1 MVKEASLNIEAARYE
16 QTEKVNQL
24 TSLFEVTYRDYAD
37 ADRRISLYREQLKR
51 ARKSLDI
58 LMIDYSNDGQ
68 EFEEVLRMEQR
79 VLKYALELDKARSDK
94 NAATAFVEYL
104 TGK

>member
-1 MVKEASLNIEAARYE
+1 VKEASLNMEAARYE

-24 TSLFEVTYRDYAD
+24 SSLFEATYRDYSD
-37 ADRRISLYREQLKR
+37 ADRRINLYRVQLKR
-51 ARKSLDI
+51 AQKSLNI
-58 LMIDYSNDGQ
+58 LMTEYSNEGTN
-68 EFEEVLRMEQR
+68 FEEVLRMEQK